1 MTSVNSGS
9 DKYLCTGSENNLQ
22 EGQRKTSVYVGSEND
37 LCMGPKND
45 FCTGSE
51 NDFSMGSKQDL

>member
-9 DKYLCTGSENNLQ
+9 ENYLL

-51 NDFSMGSKQDL
+51 NYFSMGSKQDL